1 MKKCVRQVMIDQ
13 ANELRELVRREAD
26 RLQTSTRECPWFLM
40 VAGGR
45 DGVGTTTVALNLAIE
60 ASRAGRRVLLV
71 DADSNRGDAASIC
84 RLEERYT
91 LADVLSAQRSVG
103 EAIQP
108 GPAGIWVLPGGWT
121 GNSMHGREEVSPG
134 QFRTRLAQPLK
145 AMGERF
151 DVVVIDTGNG
161 ANRDTTQRWREADA
175 VLLLTTPDL
184 PSIMD
189 AYAAVK
195 HSAVKETLI
204 PVHCLVNMSPGTEAA
219 ESVFARLERSCRR
232 FLGIHLQDAGHLPRD
247 TNIAELISHGKFI
260 QQAAKQ
266 SPVADRMAGLVDSL
280 VPKNEVLARQ
290 AS

>member
-1 MKKCVRQVMIDQ
+1 MNNRARLVMIDQ

-26 RLQTSTRECPWFLM
+26 RLQTSGRGRPWFLM
-40 VAGGR
+40 VGGGR

-60 ASRAGRRVLLV
+60 ASRGGRRVLLV
-71 DADSNRGDAASIC
+71 DADANRGDAASIC

-91 LADVLSAQRSVG
+91 LADVLSARRSVG

-121 GNSMHGREEVSPG
+121 GNSTHGREEVTPG

-151 DVVVIDTGNG
+151 DVIVIDAGNG

-184 PSIMD
+184 PAIMD
-189 AYAAVK
+189 AYTAVK
-195 HSAVKETLI
+195 HSAVKETSI
-204 PVHCLVNMSPGTEAA
+204 PVHCLVNKSPHAEAA
-219 ESVFARLERSCRR
+219 EGVFSRMERSCRR
-232 FLGIHLQDAGHLPRD
+232 FLGIRLQDAGQLPHD
-247 TNIAELISHGKFI
+247 TSMAELVSHGKFG
-260 QQAAKQ
+260 QQASKK
-266 SPVADRMAGLVDSL
+266 SSVANRMAGLVESL
-280 VPKNEVLARQ
+280 IPKNEVRLRQ
-290 AS
+290 AG